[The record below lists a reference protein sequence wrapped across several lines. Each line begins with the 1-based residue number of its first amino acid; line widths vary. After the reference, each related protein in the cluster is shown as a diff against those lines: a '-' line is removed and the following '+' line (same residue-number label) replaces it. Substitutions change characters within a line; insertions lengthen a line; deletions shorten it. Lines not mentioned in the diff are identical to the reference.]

1 MSLLVTLVSLGFL
14 TILTLIIPLVSGFL
28 ISVVV
33 ILFIGILSLLLTF
46 CLEVSICSSRYLTIY
61 ILYEILFVWSGLAGF
76 YDVDLLDKPGFA
88 WFGLVGFLLDKPG
101 FAWFG
106 LVGFLLDK
114 FVYSSFAGVILIDN
128 FSYLRKISCRNL
140 FVC

>member
-33 ILFIGILSLLLTF
+33 ISFIGILSLLLTF

-76 YDVDLLDKPGFA
+76 YDITCLINLVLLGLA
-88 WFGLVGFLLDKPG
+88 WLVSCLIILFIVALLE
-101 FAWFG
+101 
-106 LVGFLLDK
+106 
-114 FVYSSFAGVILIDN
+114 SS
-128 FSYLRKISCRNL
+128 
-140 FVC
+140 